1 MISATSR
8 LAKYVALEILTISF
22 ISNLLEENG
31 RRRRIMMM
39 MMMMMMQESDF
50 SQGCDK

>member
-39 MMMMMMQESDF
+39 MMMMQESDF

>member
-22 ISNLLEENG
+22 ISNLPVLENLIKI
-31 RRRRIMMM
+31 RNLIVI
-39 MMMMMMQESDF
+39 SY
-50 SQGCDK
+50 KLKK

>member
-22 ISNLLEENG
+22 ISNLPVLENLIKI
-31 RRRRIMMM
+31 RNLIVL
-39 MMMMMMQESDF
+39 SYKF
-50 SQGCDK
+50 KK

>member
-22 ISNLLEENG
+22 ISNLPVLENLIKI
-31 RRRRIMMM
+31 RNLIVLSYKFKKR
-39 MMMMMMQESDF
+39 
-50 SQGCDK
+50 